1 MAPNFPPGENPFLEK
16 ILFFE
21 SILIFEPETDQQ
33 AAGEPGLTES
43 KGLKLDG
50 LPLLDGL
57 RTGAQV
63 VIVFV
68 FVLFEF
74 GQSTVIM
81 VFKYIM
87 INTIFRCGPVCC
99 WTCTLQLT
107 LMMGEHSWLIGKE
120 TIRWSEDENLDEGY
134 DDSDADE
141 SYEKDINYRYTVT
154 FF

>member
-1 MAPNFPPGENPFLEK
+1 MEK

-63 VIVFV
+63 IIVFV
-68 FVLFEF
+68 FVLFEL

-87 INTIFRCGPVCC
+87 ITTIFRCGLVCC

-107 LMMGEHSWLIGKE
+107 LMMGEHWWLTGKE
-120 TIRWSEDENLDEGY
+120 TIRSSEDDYLDEDYNDGS
-134 DDSDADE
+134 DDDAG
-141 SYEKDINYRYTVT
+141 
-154 FF
+154 